1 MSYNQAAGLV
11 WVIVSQQDCCE
22 LQSGCRIGLGYSPE
36 ASRIAVSY
44 SQAAR
49 LLQGTVRPQDWLGL
63 QFSCR
68 IVLGYSSAAGFP
80 WVMVRLQDCCELHSV
95 ANIQAAGVP

>member
-1 MSYNQAAGLV
+1 MSYSHTAGLV

-68 IVLGYSSAAGFP
+68 IVFGLQFSCRILLGYG
-80 WVMVRLQDCCELHSV
+80 
-95 ANIQAAGVP
+95 QAAGLL

>member
-1 MSYNQAAGLV
+1 MSYSQAAGLV
-11 WVIVSQQDCCE
+11 WVIVSQQDCHE

-68 IVLGYSSAAGFP
+68 IVFGLQFSCRILLGYG
-80 WVMVRLQDCCELHSV
+80 
-95 ANIQAAGVP
+95 QAAGLL

>member
-1 MSYNQAAGLV
+1 MSYSHTAGLV

-68 IVLGYSSAAGFP
+68 IVFWVTIQLQGSLGLWSSCRIA
-80 WVMVRLQDCCELHSV
+80 VSY
-95 ANIQAAGVP
+95 IQ

>member
-1 MSYNQAAGLV
+1 MSYSQAAGLV

-49 LLQGTVRPQDWLGL
+49 LLRAQSGRRIGLGYSSAAGL
-63 QFSCR
+63 F
-68 IVLGYSSAAGFP
+68 LGYSSAAGFP

-95 ANIQAAGVP
+95 ANMQAAGLL